1 MFVSCILV
9 TVQWAELIPQHPTSV
24 NFRKRAAQ
32 FEANYLTYFTIMQ
45 SKRLYA
51 WEVAPVADKALAV
64 LCGDIVDL
72 KVSTAPT
79 CNSCRWDPRCIIP
92 GRQRADDVSPLLAPW

>member
-1 MFVSCILV
+1 MLMM
-9 TVQWAELIPQHPTSV
+9 QHPSSI

-51 WEVAPVADKALAV
+51 WEVAPVDDKALAV
-64 LCGDIVDL
+64 LCGDMVDL
-72 KVSTAPT
+72 KVCPATE
-79 CNSCRWDPRCIIP
+79 CHVCHQMKV
-92 GRQRADDVSPLLAPW
+92 G